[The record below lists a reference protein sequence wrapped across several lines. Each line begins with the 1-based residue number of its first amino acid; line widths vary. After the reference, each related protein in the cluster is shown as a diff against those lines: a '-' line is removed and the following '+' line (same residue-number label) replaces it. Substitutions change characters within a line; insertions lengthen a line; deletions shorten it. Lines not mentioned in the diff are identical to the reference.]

1 MRLLLGFD
9 GSRRGEYRTRRR
21 VTSALV
27 ATDTFTAVIE
37 IPKGSRNKYEYDH
50 ETHAI
55 KLDRFLFASVVYPTD
70 YGFIPDTLSLDGD
83 PLDVMVCVSEPTFP
97 GCVIEVKP
105 IALFR
110 MEDDKGVDDKV
121 LAVPCSDPTW
131 NQLSTLED
139 LNQQLQ
145 DEIAHFFS
153 VYKDLEQ
160 KAVKVHGWFSREDA
174 IEEIAAS
181 RERYDDDERGPHTD
195 NPTEAN

>member
-1 MRLLLGFD
+1 
-9 GSRRGEYRTRRR
+9 
-21 VTSALV
+21 V
-27 ATDTFTAVIE
+27 ATQTFTAVIE

-50 ETHAI
+50 EMHAI

-110 MEDDKGVDDKV
+110 MEDDQGVDDKV

-160 KAVKVHGWFSREDA
+160 KKVKVHGWYSREDA

-181 RERYDDDERGPHTD
+181 RERYTEDGTGPHTA

>member
-1 MRLLLGFD
+1 
-9 GSRRGEYRTRRR
+9 
-21 VTSALV
+21 V
-27 ATDTFTAVIE
+27 AGDSFTAIIE

-50 ETHAI
+50 EAHAI

-83 PLDVMVCVSEPTFP
+83 PLDVMVCVSEATFP

-110 MEDDKGVDDKV
+110 MEDDQGVDDKV

-131 NQLSTLED
+131 NQLESLDD

-160 KAVKVHGWFSREDA
+160 KTVKVRGWYSREEA
-174 IEEIAAS
+174 IKEIAAS
-181 RERYDDDERGPHTD
+181 RERYSDDERGPHTD